1 MGGGDAPEAP
11 EMSDEEKSLLAT
23 QTKVLEAQLQMMQ
36 QQDKQ
41 FQMLS
46 PFLFKEL
53 GLKPILDDKGNIVKF
68 EEIADDVKP
77 LREKSEK
84 LLLER
89 SIAAL
94 EGRLPVSSQLQQELE
109 TGKQTLEESLRRSL
123 GPDFIASTGGSKAMA
138 DFEREKENILEASR
152 RGDITLGEQLSLAR
166 EATRTSTTS
175 QRLADALGITR
186 SGLENVGGMGSVAA
200 GFSNPIQAFANQRR
214 LEAQFNLQAGQI
226 TPPWV
231 TGLAGAGK
239 LAGTLA
245 TAPLSGTLLG
255 SLFNF

>member
-1 MGGGDAPEAP
+1 MGGGSNDAP
-11 EMSDEEKSLLAT
+11 EMSDEEKGLLAT

-53 GLKPILDDKGNIVKF
+53 GLKPILDEKGNIKQF
-68 EEIADDVKP
+68 EEIADEIKP

-89 SIAAL
+89 SVAAL
-94 EGRLPVSSQLQQELE
+94 EGRLPVSAQLQQELE
-109 TGKQTLEESLRRSL
+109 TGRSTLEESLRRSL
-123 GPDFIASTGGSKAMA
+123 GPDFIASTGGSKAIA

-166 EATRTSTTS
+166 EATRTNSTTAK
-175 QRLADALGITR
+175 LANALGITR
-186 SGLENVGGMGSVAA
+186 TGLDNVGGMGSVAA
-200 GFSNPIQAFANQRR
+200 GFSNPIAAYADQRR
-214 LEAQFNLQAGQI
+214 LEAQFAMNAQQQVA
-226 TPPWV
+226 PWV

-245 TAPLSGTLLG
+245 TAPLGGTLLG
-255 SLFNF
+255 SIFNF